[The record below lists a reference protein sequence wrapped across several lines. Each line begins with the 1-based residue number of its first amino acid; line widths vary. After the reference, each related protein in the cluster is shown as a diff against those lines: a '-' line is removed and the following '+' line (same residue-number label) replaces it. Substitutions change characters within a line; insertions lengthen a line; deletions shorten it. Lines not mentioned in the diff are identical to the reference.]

1 MYFLYTE
8 IFTRE
13 KNKKETLPFKD
24 LLGCVETEIPI
35 KKNYLC
41 NHDINKLQLEH
52 TYHFIMLLIMTKISC
67 LFCLFR
73 LKKKIKNKEKN
84 PIHESNSLVLQKETG
99 AGKHMFL
106 WEIAIILTIAQQALK
121 IFLTKSLL

>member
-35 KKNYLC
+35 KKIYLC

-73 LKKKIKNKEKN
+73 EKKNQKQRNS
-84 PIHESNSLVLQKETG
+84 IHESNSLVLQKETG

-106 WEIAIILTIAQQALK
+106 WETAIILTIAQQALK